1 MYDQRIREVE
11 HGSFSPLVFSTA
23 GGMGPTVVYKR
34 IASMLAQ
41 KYDQAYSKT
50 LHWVCC
56 KLSYSLLRSAIM
68 CLRGAHST
76 VHCPAVS
83 PETMDLACQEGR
95 IPLQYKRTSQ
105 SLFCYPLSPFYTSN
119 TILSLY
125 HFAYTASHENIY
137 IYVFHLTKLDLY
149 IPVHS
154 FLNLGTK
161 MNSELANLVRFI

>member
-23 GGMGPTVVYKR
+23 GGMGPTASVVYKR

-50 LHWVCC
+50 LHWVRC

-68 CLRGAHST
+68 CLRGARLT
-76 VHCPAVS
+76 VHHPAVS

-95 IPLQYKRTSQ
+95 IPL
-105 SLFCYPLSPFYTSN
+105 
-119 TILSLY
+119 
-125 HFAYTASHENIY
+125 H
-137 IYVFHLTKLDLY
+137 
-149 IPVHS
+149 
-154 FLNLGTK
+154 
-161 MNSELANLVRFI
+161 